1 VVVVVHLDLDG
12 LAGRLPFGPAVGV
25 VADQFL
31 FLVSTLTTGCPAAR
45 YALAWALR

>member
-1 VVVVVHLDLDG
+1 MHLDLDG
-12 LAGRLPFGPAVGV
+12 LAGRLPFGAVVGV

-31 FLVSTLTTGCPAAR
+31 FLVSTLTTGGSAAR